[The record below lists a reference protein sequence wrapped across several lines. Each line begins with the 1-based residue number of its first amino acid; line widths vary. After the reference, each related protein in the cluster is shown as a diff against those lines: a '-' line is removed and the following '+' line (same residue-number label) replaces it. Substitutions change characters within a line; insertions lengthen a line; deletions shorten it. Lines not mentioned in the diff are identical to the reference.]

1 MPTPS
6 VAAGSATSAASTAAK
21 GAGAADVIGAGG
33 QAAAL
38 AISTIANV
46 SDANQRRRFEQNFSL
61 LNADAQK
68 GLNEKL
74 LQAQSESERLT
85 ILSQYL
91 TQLNSQR
98 IANLASF
105 YSDKEKQKRTTTLL
119 IAGGIVVVGIA
130 IVYFAFKK

>member
-119 IAGGIVVVGIA
+119 IAGGIMVVGIA

>member
-21 GAGAADVIGAGG
+21 GAGAADIIGAGG

-74 LQAQSESERLT
+74 LQAQSETERLT

-105 YSDKEKQKRTTTLL
+105 YSDKERQKRTTTLL
-119 IAGGIVVVGIA
+119 IAGGIVVMGIA

>member
-21 GAGAADVIGAGG
+21 GAGAADVIGTGG

-119 IAGGIVVVGIA
+119 IAGGIMVVGIA

>member
-6 VAAGSATSAASTAAK
+6 VAAGSATKAAGTAAK
-21 GAGAADVIGAGG
+21 GASAADVIGAGG

-91 TQLNSQR
+91 TKLNSQR
-98 IANLASF
+98 ISNLASF
-105 YSDKEKQKRTTTLL
+105 YSDKEKQKRTTTLI

-130 IVYFAFKK
+130 IVFFAFKK

>member
-6 VAAGSATSAASTAAK
+6 VAAGSATKAAGTAAK
-21 GAGAADVIGAGG
+21 GAGAADIIGAGG

-91 TQLNSQR
+91 TKLNSQR
-98 IANLASF
+98 ISNLASF
-105 YSDKEKQKRTTTLL
+105 YSDKEKQKRTTTLI

-130 IVYFAFKK
+130 IVFFAFKK

>member
-21 GAGAADVIGAGG
+21 GAGAADIIGAGG

-61 LNADAQK
+61 LNADAQR

-91 TQLNSQR
+91 TKLNSQR
-98 IANLASF
+98 ISNLASF
-105 YSDKEKQKRTTTLL
+105 YSDKEKQKRTTTLI

-130 IVYFAFKK
+130 IVFFAFKK

>member
-6 VAAGSATSAASTAAK
+6 VAAGSATKAAGTAAK

-91 TQLNSQR
+91 TKLNSQR
-98 IANLASF
+98 ISNLASF
-105 YSDKEKQKRTTTLL
+105 YSDKEKQKRTTTLI

-130 IVYFAFKK
+130 IVFFAFKK